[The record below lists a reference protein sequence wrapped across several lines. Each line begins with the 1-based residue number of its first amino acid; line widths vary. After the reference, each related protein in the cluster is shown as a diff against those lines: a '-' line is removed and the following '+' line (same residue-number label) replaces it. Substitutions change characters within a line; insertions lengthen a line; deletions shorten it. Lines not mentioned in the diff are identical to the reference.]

1 MENQNVDSQFSL
13 LSLTL
18 VYTSEH
24 SSLLPGAYFH
34 VALEQVAGDDEMLD
48 LVFGRAFTIGQSP

>member
-1 MENQNVDSQFSL
+1 MASI
-13 LSLTL
+13 
-18 VYTSEH
+18 SEQ

-48 LVFGRAFTIGQSP
+48 IILEYRSITD